1 MREQRRPPAWPLGCR
16 LSDLCA
22 SVFHVPQAKATQAV
36 VSSLRA
42 LQWHYQI
49 QVVSQFE
56 NPRRAYAKRCKAT
69 LVVAKLDRLAR
80 NVAFLSAL
88 MQSGADFVA
97 CDNPHAN
104 KLTIH
109 ILAAVAEAEAEA
121 ISQRTKAA
129 LQAYKARGGKL
140 GANRPECR
148 NLSPDAMAQGRKLSV
163 AVRQRNADEA
173 YSDLYPMLGE
183 LRCSGK
189 SLQAIADHLNGEG
202 FTTRRNKPWN
212 KVQVKLVIERGARVN
227 G

>member
-1 MREQRRPPAWPLGCR
+1 MPGQSGLPSCKPFIEVESGKRADRPEL
-16 LSDLCA
+16 
-22 SVFHVPQAKATQAV
+22 AKAIA
-36 VSSLRA
+36 
-42 LQWHYQI
+42 H
-49 QVVSQFE
+49 
-56 NPRRAYAKRCKAT
+56 AKRCKAT
-69 LVVAKLDRLAR
+69 LVVAKLDRLSR
-80 NVAFLSAL
+80 NVAFLSTL

-148 NLSPDAMAQGRKLSV
+148 NLSAAAMAEGRKLSV
-163 AVRQRNADEA
+163 IARQRNADEA
-173 YSDLYPMLGE
+173 YTDLYGMLGE
-183 LRCSGK
+183 LRTAGK
-189 SLQAIADHLNGEG
+189 SLQAIANHLNGEG

-227 G
+227 A